1 MPTKKPRIQS
11 IVELDTYNKFK
22 RICEQEM
29 RTESQMAN
37 FIITKY
43 VADYEDKHGEI
54 EIPED

>member
-43 VADYEDKHGEI
+43 VADYEAQHGEI
-54 EIPED
+54 KIQ